1 VSEDLLQRTANAIRQ
16 HRLLSPG
23 QKILVAVSGGADSM
37 VLLHLLHSLA
47 RENRWNLELA
57 HFNHQLRGRA
67 SDADEQLVRRT
78 AKKMRHPIY
87 VGRADVKSAAA
98 RSKVSVEM
106 AARQLRHA
114 FFARVAHRRRIKTVA
129 LAHHA
134 DDQVEQFFLRLLRG
148 TGGTGLAGMTLTAPS
163 AADSNL
169 ILVRPLLGFSKTDL
183 LEYARTVGISFRED
197 ASNQS
202 NDHLRNRIRNELLP
216 LLKEKYQPGL
226 HATVLRLMDIIG
238 AESALGEAAA
248 RQWRK
253 KSRAGARTGRVG
265 AGDCFDALALAT
277 QRKVVQ
283 QQLIELRIDPDFELV
298 EALRQSTEKWI
309 TLSPGISA
317 SRDAEGRIRLRRF
330 HPLSFNA
337 EKLRLS
343 LTSIAGEASFAGK
356 NFSWAIKKS
365 RGFNGRLRRQPLTE
379 SFDADKIGGQITLR
393 HWRAGDRFQ
402 PIGMPAPVKLQDL
415 FVNAKIPVARRR
427 RLVLATTKTGDI
439 FWVETLRIA
448 EPFKLTPQT
457 RRQLTWSW
465 SE

>member
-1 VSEDLLQRTANAIRQ
+1 MSEDLLQRTAAAIRQ
-16 HRLLSPG
+16 PRLLSPG

-47 RENRWNLELA
+47 PENRWNLTVA

-67 SDADEQLVRRT
+67 SDADEQLVRRS
-78 AKKMRHPIY
+78 AKKLRHPIY

-98 RSKVSVEM
+98 RSKMSLEM

-114 FFARVAHRRRIKTVA
+114 FFARVARRRRIKTVA

-148 TGGTGLAGMTLTAPS
+148 TGGTGLAGMTPLTPS
-163 AADSNL
+163 AADRDL
-169 ILVRPLLGFSKTDL
+169 ILVRPLLGCAKADL
-183 LEYARTVGISFRED
+183 LDYARARGIAFRED

-226 HATVLRLMDIIG
+226 PATVLRLMDIIG
-238 AESALGEAAA
+238 AESALADAAA

-253 KSRAGARTGRVG
+253 KSPAGARTGRIG
-265 AGDCFDALALAT
+265 AGDHFGTLALAT
-277 QRKVVQ
+277 QRKAVQ

-309 TLSPGISA
+309 TLSPGIAA
-317 SRDAEGRIRLRRF
+317 SRALDGRIHLRRF

-337 EKLRLS
+337 EKLKLS
-343 LTSIAGEASFAGK
+343 LTGVAGEVSFAGK
-356 NFSWAIKKS
+356 NFGWSIKKS
-365 RGFNGRLRRQPLTE
+365 RGFNGRLPRAPRIE
-379 SFDADKIGGQITLR
+379 SFDADKIGGQIILR

-402 PIGMPAPVKLQDL
+402 PIGMPSPVKLQDL

-427 RLVLATTKTGDI
+427 HLVLATTKKGDI
-439 FWVETLRIA
+439 FWVENLRIA
-448 EPFKLTPQT
+448 EPFKLTPKT
-457 RRQLTWSW
+457 RRQLTWRW